1 MQDDAQLLREFA
13 ENKSE
18 AAFRTLVE
26 RHAGMVHGTAL
37 RLVRDAEAAEEIS
50 QAVFILLARK
60 ASGLS
65 SCTVLAGWLHQ
76 TTRYVALGSLRAERR
91 RQQHHQDFA
100 VMNDNADSAA
110 VWDQITPHL
119 DEALNSLGSHDR
131 NAVVLRF
138 LEGRS
143 FAEVGAALG
152 TSEAAAK
159 MRVSRALDKLRRALG
174 RRGTTVT
181 VAVLLT
187 ALSAHAASA
196 APAALVAQITSV
208 SLAAAPGPHLLT
220 LVNEALK
227 LMTMKKLK
235 IALITALATLLIF
248 AGIAILHHHMRTQA
262 RAHAKTP
269 AVRSFEAMAG
279 EWEGTFDS
287 HGDGAP
293 RPPRQKITLSVR
305 TSAEGR
311 VCDIDMRLLDTND
324 QPQTVLHFSHTLN
337 AAGDRIV
344 TEDDPKINGAI
355 HDGRVTEALHDPAT
369 GEWRVAFQATRA
381 GSADVTECEWVRHGD
396 SLTINR
402 RDISVTQNGG
412 TTLYSDIILRR
423 KGA

>member
-1 MQDDAQLLREFA
+1 MHDDAQLLREFA

-37 RLVRDAEAAEEIS
+37 RLVRDAAAAEEIS

-60 ASGLS
+60 APRLS

-100 VMNDNADSAA
+100 VMNDNADSSA

-119 DEALNSLGSHDR
+119 DEALNTLGDHDR

-159 MRVSRALDKLRRALG
+159 MRVSRALDKLRHALG

-181 VAVLLT
+181 VAALLT

-196 APAALVAQITSV
+196 APVALVAQITSV
-208 SLAAAPGPHLLT
+208 SVAVAAPGPHLLP

-235 IALITALATLLIF
+235 IVLVTALATLLIF
-248 AGIAILHHHMRTQA
+248 GGTAVLHYHMRKQA
-262 RAHAKTP
+262 RAHAKPP
-269 AVRSFEAMAG
+269 AVRMKCVA
-279 EWEGTFDS
+279 
-287 HGDGAP
+287 
-293 RPPRQKITLSVR
+293 
-305 TSAEGR
+305 R
-311 VCDIDMRLLDTND
+311 VCWTSPGRASKCA
-324 QPQTVLHFSHTLN
+324 P
-337 AAGDRIV
+337 
-344 TEDDPKINGAI
+344 AI
-355 HDGRVTEALHDPAT
+355 
-369 GEWRVAFQATRA
+369 
-381 GSADVTECEWVRHGD
+381 
-396 SLTINR
+396 
-402 RDISVTQNGG
+402 
-412 TTLYSDIILRR
+412 
-423 KGA
+423 